1 MEGWHAFPFSH
12 HQGVW
17 LAFCGFFH
25 GAIPRAAVFTLSFGR
40 KEKGGERLALRQHG
54 GLLSKVAGY
63 FS

>member
-1 MEGWHAFPFSH
+1 MHFLSLIIKEHGWR
-12 HQGVW
+12 
-17 LAFCGFFH
+17 FCGFFH

-40 KEKGGERLALRQHG
+40 KEKGRERLALRQHG